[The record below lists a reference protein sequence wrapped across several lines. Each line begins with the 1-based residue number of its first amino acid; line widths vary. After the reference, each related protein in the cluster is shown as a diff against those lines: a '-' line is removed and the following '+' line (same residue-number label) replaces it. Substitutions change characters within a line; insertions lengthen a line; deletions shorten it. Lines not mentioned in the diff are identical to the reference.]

1 MNITPVQSVLPSQPL
16 SSQLVPRQN
25 VPAVTTASSV
35 LSIQNGSAS
44 TSNIATLSFL
54 QGLVGYASAQAI
66 LNATVSYQQTS
77 VYGRGLSPQAL
88 SISDQISELY
98 RQIAANQTSLVD
110 QLEAD
115 ADAAAK
121 ALAEGDIWGFL
132 SSALDTI
139 SSAAK
144 LIGNSILGFVKMITG
159 VISIFFIS
167 CFSSWFRAG
176 QDAQSA
182 LFIGG
187 TNDPNNVMLEGQAL
201 RGLISGLDPVKDLP
215 KDYAAVNKT
224 GTERAIS
231 RDPDNAV
238 KPDNDPVISTTEA
251 PSDSTETIPGWLP
264 GYVSPDQI
272 LEEND
277 VKQSLLQGLR
287 ETKEALVSF
296 TRNRSA
302 ASEALDLSSDAY
314 ALHNGNA
321 VRDGNALMQVQ
332 KQGVDQAIEAIEAQL
347 MSTQPHAALA
357 DPLRTPSNF
366 NESRHNEARAAEASM
381 KRTPVDA
388 PSHRDASRNLPLPA
402 PKKDA
407 LQRPM
412 GTP

>member
-1 MNITPVQSVLPSQPL
+1 MNISPVQSVLPSQPL
-16 SSQLVPRQN
+16 SSQPVPRQN
-25 VPAVTTASSV
+25 VPAVTTASNV

-187 TNDPNNVMLEGQAL
+187 TNDPNNVMLEGQAV
-201 RGLISGLDPVKDLP
+201 RGLVTGLDPVKDLP
-215 KDYAAVNKT
+215 KDYAAVNKS

-251 PSDSTETIPGWLP
+251 PSDPAETIPGWLP
-264 GYVSPDQI
+264 GYVSPDQL

-287 ETKEALVSF
+287 ETKEALVNF

-314 ALHNGNA
+314 SLHN
-321 VRDGNALMQVQ
+321 GNALMQVQ
-332 KQGVDQAIEAIEAQL
+332 KQGVDQAIEAIEAIEAQL

-357 DPLRTPSNF
+357 DPLHTPSDF

-381 KRTPVDA
+381 KRPPVDA
-388 PSHRDASRNLPLPA
+388 PSQRDASRNVPLPA
-402 PKKDA
+402 PKKDP